1 MPRFAPNGQN
11 IQNPVYHEE
20 NSERIF
26 LEHPVFEYSQ
36 LVSWRSLLLEVV
48 VVLEEI
54 SRGAS
59 AQADCTKNFY

>member
-54 SRGAS
+54 S
-59 AQADCTKNFY
+59 

>member
-1 MPRFAPNGQN
+1 MPRIALNGQN
-11 IQNPVYHEE
+11 IHNPVYHEE
-20 NSERIF
+20 NSEEIF
-26 LEHPVFEYSQ
+26 LEHTVFEYSQ